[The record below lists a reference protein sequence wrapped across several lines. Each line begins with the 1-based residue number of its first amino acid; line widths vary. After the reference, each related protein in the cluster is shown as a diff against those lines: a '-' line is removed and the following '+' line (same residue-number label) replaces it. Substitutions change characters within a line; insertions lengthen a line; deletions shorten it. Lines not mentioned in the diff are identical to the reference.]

1 VKRANSEPALAVP
14 AVLKPV
20 VAAFAGESIS
30 VEEGWG
36 SSNVVLKSS
45 GKIFVML
52 VGSEIVMK
60 LPKSR
65 VDELVAAEKGR
76 RFDPRRDGRL
86 MKEWVVLSSKTSKL
100 TALAREAH
108 AFVAGNRRK
117 ATTRARRARTTR
129 ASRTP

>member
-1 VKRANSEPALAVP
+1 
-14 AVLKPV
+14 LKPV
-20 VAAFAGESIS
+20 VGALSRESIT

-36 SSNVVLKSS
+36 SSSIVLKSN

-52 VGSEIVMK
+52 VGSEVVMK

-65 VDELVAAEKGR
+65 VDELVAAEKGW

-86 MKEWVVLSSKTSKL
+86 MKEWVVLPSKAPKL

-108 AFVAGNRRK
+108 AFVAGSRSRLRRGV
-117 ATTRARRARTTR
+117 
-129 ASRTP
+129 